1 MNRLNFWSHRRFHPA
16 WWLLVLLPLGYF
28 LEDQAEVWNGIAA
41 IEYGRLFI
49 FGTAVIGLMLL
60 AVRTKAG
67 WSWRV
72 TKEFRLQL
80 PGALLASLVPS
91 ITLLVDNDPRSWAWP
106 PWLLTYGIG
115 CLWMG
120 ATTFGAEF
128 ESRTLNAL
136 MAQPISRRRLY
147 WEKVG
152 PLLVLEFLAVV
163 ALVTFGPAD
172 RWYGADR
179 QFPWY
184 LLVPPL
190 VALATGPTM
199 GLICRGTLPALVG
212 MVGFPIAL
220 LWILAIGR
228 SIPQWVAGHQETVEV
243 INPSAM
249 NSVSVRCLGLYLLG
263 MAVAGYRI
271 FTRFESRGEATGGG
285 GIGYHFSLPVDWLV
299 RRSLTGPIG
308 TMVRKE
314 IRLQIIPFLMAGL
327 TLLIGTMALTLRGVA
342 HAVGDDQSGVG
353 VAARDAGAWLALLGI
368 VGAGT
373 CLAAGVIPIAEERA
387 LGTLD
392 AQLTL
397 PFTVRRLWWVKGWV
411 ALSTAVCLGLLLPM
425 GLAWLLFPN
434 LFEFHNHEEWSLA
447 LVGLAGLGL
456 TLVGFYASS
465 FSRNS
470 VKGVFA
476 SLALIGIFIGI
487 TVVTA
492 IIASRWIDTNEGT
505 MPQFDDVINSN
516 PNVSHIARRLLVNST
531 ELRFLTMTLP
541 SGLITL
547 PIILLWLKYSI
558 GHLRCGIPSVRRI
571 SRETFQWTVLVLLF
585 AVTVDTTVV
594 LAINSVA
601 SDLRHQAE
609 EERAKWNELKRQQ
622 IPTNVPPR

>member
-16 WWLLVLLPLGYF
+16 WWLLVLVPLGYF

-41 IEYGRLFI
+41 VEYGRLFI

-80 PGALLASLVPS
+80 PGALLASLAPS
-91 ITLLVDNDPRSWAWP
+91 IALMVDGDPRSWAWP

-120 ATTFGAEF
+120 ATSFGAEF

-163 ALVTFGPAD
+163 ALFTFGPAD

-179 QFPWY
+179 QLPWY

-190 VALATGPTM
+190 VALATGPTL

-212 MVGFPIAL
+212 MIGFPVAL
-220 LWILAIGR
+220 LWMLAIGQ
-228 SIPQWVAGHQETVEV
+228 SIAQWMVGRQDTVEL
-243 INPSAM
+243 ISISTT
-249 NSVSVRCLGLYLLG
+249 NSVSIRCLGLYLLG

-314 IRLQIIPFLMAGL
+314 LRLQIIPFLMAGL
-327 TLLIGTMALTLRGVA
+327 TLLIGTLVLTLRGVA
-342 HAVGDDQSGVG
+342 HAVGDEQSGVG

-392 AQLTL
+392 AQLTM

-411 ALSTAVCLGLLLPM
+411 ALGTSVSLGLLLPM
-425 GLAWLLFPN
+425 GLARALFPIV
-434 LFEFHNHEEWSLA
+434 FDFHNGEGWALA
-447 LVGLAGLGL
+447 LLSVFGLWL
-456 TLVGFYASS
+456 TLIGFYASS

-476 SLALIGIFIGI
+476 SLAILGLLVGLVSI
-487 TVVTA
+487 TVVV
-492 IIASRWIDTNEGT
+492 ASLWMWPDMGT
-505 MPQFDDVINSN
+505 MPQFDDVIHSN
-516 PNVSHIARRLLVNST
+516 PSLSHAAHGLLVNST
-531 ELRFLTMTLP
+531 ELRFLVLALP
-541 SGLITL
+541 CGLITL
-547 PIILLWLKYSI
+547 PLVLLWLKFSI
-558 GHLRCGIPSVRRI
+558 GHLRCGIPSFRRI
-571 SRETFQWTVLVLLF
+571 VWETFQWSALALSL
-585 AVTVDTTVV
+585 AIIVDATIVHG
-594 LAINSVA
+594 INSVA

-609 EERAKWNELKRQQ
+609 EERARWQESHKA
-622 IPTNVPPR
+622 PR